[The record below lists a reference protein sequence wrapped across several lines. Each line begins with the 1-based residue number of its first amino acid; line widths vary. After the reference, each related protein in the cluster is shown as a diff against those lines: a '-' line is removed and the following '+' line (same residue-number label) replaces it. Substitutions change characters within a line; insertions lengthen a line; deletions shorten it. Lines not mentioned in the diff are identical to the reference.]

1 MKPEKRCS
9 SCKKVKTRDQ
19 FYTAKTKDGLRANC
33 IDCARLTVQR
43 ARVAAPAMNDRD
55 WGHMEMDA
63 PEPEPGKVVQCQC
76 GYYALGK
83 DRLALHKLRV
93 HGGVRLT
100 IS

>member
-1 MKPEKRCS
+1 MKTEKRCS
-9 SCKKVKTRDQ
+9 SCKKIKSREQ

-43 ARVAAPAMNDRD
+43 ARLAGPVMDDRD
-55 WGHMEMDA
+55 WGRSEPDV

-83 DRLALHKLRV
+83 DRLALHRERS
-93 HGGVRLT
+93 HGG
-100 IS
+100 